1 MHTDDRANAITQSV
15 HARAFTAGQD
25 MVLGANLFAPKILTG
40 RRLLAHE
47 LTDLIQQGSFFLAMQ
62 TLWAG
67 TKAPLLQ
74 DASPCPIQ
82 RGIPLET

>member
-1 MHTDDRANAITQSV
+1 VHTDDRANAITQSV